1 MREFYTNP
9 LVLIERYITGKFRT
23 IRLVYI
29 KPFPSYYALYL
40 IILYRFL
47 FYFISLLLSNPIL
60 VFNKIDIVT
69 RIL

>member
-1 MREFYTNP
+1 MRESYTNP
-9 LVLIERYITGKFRT
+9 LVLIERHITSKFRT
-23 IRLVYI
+23 MRLVYI
-29 KPFPSYYALYL
+29 EPFPSYYTLYL
-40 IILYRFL
+40 IILCRFL